1 MKSDYPFIHISLHT
15 YYVGE
20 YVTGSGEEH
29 EINYS
34 IYISRQN
41 LMSVDDGREIH
52 FLGIKTDNGITPV
65 SEILPYK
72 GMPEK
77 LINSTK
83 LGKATA
89 VNDDPLKYSKFY
101 DQTVAR
107 REGYH
112 KYYWKIPYY
121 AKQSE
126 YLDWLYA
133 YYAVE
138 TRNGVVEW
146 VRHCDD
152 PYKACEFNDPEDF
165 YDYYYYDFEDYEEAY
180 DYYYDHQHD

>member
-34 IYISRQN
+34 VYISRQN
-41 LMSVDDGREIH
+41 LISVNDGREIH
-52 FLGIKTDNGITPV
+52 FLGIKTDKGITPV
-65 SEILPYK
+65 SEILPYE
-72 GMPEK
+72 GMPES

-89 VNDDPLKYSKFY
+89 VNYDPLKYSKFY

-112 KYYWKIPYY
+112 EYYWKIPYY

-126 YLDWLYA
+126 YSDWLYA
-133 YYAVE
+133 YYSVD
-138 TRNGVVEW
+138 
-146 VRHCDD
+146 VRTA
-152 PYKACEFNDPEDF
+152 PWKACGIIRNMRPCRSRPLLPVVHPPAARIDPP
-165 YDYYYYDFEDYEEAY
+165 ATAR
-180 DYYYDHQHD
+180 